1 MGYHHFSI
9 AERGQLDALYR
20 LNWTT
25 RQIAVHLGR
34 HHSIIAREVRR
45 GRQAEGYHAPHAHNG
60 AVQRRRAS
68 CPRGKYT
75 PSLVAEITQRL
86 RQTWSPAQ
94 IAAYHRMHNYPS
106 VSFKT
111 MYRWLYR
118 MRLYPVSVSVL
129 RHKGKR
135 RQPPDRR
142 GQFAA
147 GTPIH
152 QRPKE
157 VCTRTT
163 FGHWEAD
170 TMVSSRGK
178 SRACV
183 ATFIERKTRWYT
195 AIAMPDRSAASMNR
209 AIATLQQLLPPGTIH
224 SLTVDR
230 GKEFATHASIT
241 RALGIP
247 LYFADSFAAWQ
258 RGSNENANGL
268 LREFFPKKTD
278 FATISDAQLAAALH
292 AINQRPRKCL
302 HWQLAQDLFTHTLSH
317 LN

>member
-20 LNWTT
+20 LKWTT
-25 RQIAVHLGR
+25 RQIAVHVGR
-34 HHSIIAREVRR
+34 HHSTIAREFRR
-45 GRQAEGYHAPHAHNG
+45 GRQADGYDATHAHRS
-60 AVQRRRAS
+60 AAQRRQGA
-68 CPRGKYT
+68 CPKGKHT
-75 PSLVAEITQRL
+75 PLLADEITHRL
-86 RQTWSPAQ
+86 QHTWSPAQ

-111 MYRWLYR
+111 IYRWLYR
-118 MRLYPVSVSVL
+118 MQLYPAGVTML

-135 RQPPDRR
+135 RQPPERR

-152 QRPKE
+152 HRPK
-157 VCTRTT
+157 VVDSRTT

-178 SRACV
+178 SRACI

-209 AIATLQQLLPPGTIH
+209 AIARLQQQLPPGAIH

-230 GKEFATHASIT
+230 GKQFATHASST

-278 FATISDAQLAAALH
+278 FATISDAQLAVALH

-302 HWQLAQDLFTHTLSH
+302 HWHSAQDAFTLMLSH